1 MINTGIIRRIDEL
14 GRVVI
19 PKEIRRKLKIREG
32 DPLEIT
38 SNTTQLIMSKY
49 SPLSGLKE
57 ISKVVADTLYQ
68 ETGRIC
74 IIVDTAR
81 VVCVSKNKLKDFE
94 DKEITSELVSFL
106 QERKTHLANLLDGNK
121 IIPILDAQT
130 QNYENQIIIP
140 IVVSGDCYGGV
151 ICVDNGNKFAMHDFR
166 LIKLGVSFLS
176 KQLED

>member
-1 MINTGIIRRIDEL
+1 MINTGIVRRIDEL

-38 SNTTQLIMSKY
+38 SNNTQLIMSKY
-49 SPLSGLKE
+49 SPLTGLKE

-74 IIVDTAR
+74 IIVDTAQ
-81 VVCVSKNKLKDFE
+81 VVCVSKNKLKDIE
-94 DKEITSELVSFL
+94 NKDISSELVDL
-106 QERKTHLANLLDGNK
+106 LLERKTHLANLIDGNK
-121 IIPILDAQT
+121 IIPILGDQT

-140 IVVSGDCYGGV
+140 IVASGDCYGGV
-151 ICVDNGNKFAMHDFR
+151 ICVDNGNRFAMNDFR
-166 LIKLGVSFLS
+166 LIKLGASFLS